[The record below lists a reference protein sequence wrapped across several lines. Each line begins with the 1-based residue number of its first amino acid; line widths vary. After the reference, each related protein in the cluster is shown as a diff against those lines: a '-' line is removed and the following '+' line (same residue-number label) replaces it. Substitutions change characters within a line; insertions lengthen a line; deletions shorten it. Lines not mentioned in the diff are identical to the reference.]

1 MKTINEEVKEEIKEL
16 VYQFFADECEVEVDE
31 INDDTLIIDELDG
44 DSLMFL
50 ELVET
55 LKKKYSLSIQLQ
67 TLGKYLLKYPA
78 KTIKEVIETSYLIYE
93 KEDELAAS

>member
-1 MKTINEEVKEEIKEL
+1 MKTINEEVKAEIKEL
-16 VYQFFADECEVEVDE
+16 VYQFFADECEVEVNT

-55 LKKKYSLSIQLQ
+55 LKKKYGLSIQLQ

-78 KTIKEVIETSYLIYE
+78 KTIKEVVEISYLIYE
-93 KEDELAAS
+93 KEDELITA